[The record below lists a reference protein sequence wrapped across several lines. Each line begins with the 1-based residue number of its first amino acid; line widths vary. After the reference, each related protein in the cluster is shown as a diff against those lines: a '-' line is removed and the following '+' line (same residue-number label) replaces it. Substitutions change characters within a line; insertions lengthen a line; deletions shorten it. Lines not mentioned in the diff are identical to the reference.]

1 MIESLKFDGIS
12 FKYPNGTEVLSK
24 ASFTIPMNNWVFIRG
39 DLGQGKSTIIKL
51 LLGLMEP
58 SEGKVIF
65 NGFDIHELG
74 FEEFSKFLARIGHV
88 LDDEGLLS
96 NQSLFENLSLPLIY
110 HENKPHD
117 ERERWIDELIEK
129 FKLMSFKT
137 ARPAFATTETKKI
150 FSILRALVLKPELI
164 IMHNPFKDLGEMNQ
178 KRVLSLLEEFQ
189 DKYGLKHIII
199 AADEIGIL
207 RDKKMKYLEI
217 NKGQVHEL

>member
-117 ERERWIDELIEK
+117 KRERWIDELIEK
-129 FKLMSFKT
+129 FKLMSFKK

>member
-24 ASFTIPMNNWVFIRG
+24 TSFTIPMNNWVFIRG
-39 DLGQGKSTIIKL
+39 DLGQGKSTILKL

-189 DKYGLKHIII
+189 DKYGLRHIII

>member
-12 FKYPNGTEVLSK
+12 FKYPNGTEVLIK

-39 DLGQGKSTIIKL
+39 DLGQGKSTILKL

-58 SEGKVIF
+58 IEGKVIF